1 MRCRYS
7 IIYAVPRFAL
17 SSEHD
22 FTLSGED
29 VEVAKMLKS
38 RSSRLKICRTRQPLI
53 GLGLVCAGSIFLI
66 SCSTTLSEMPTQAG
80 GLPAGTPERPA
91 VAPEY
96 PAVHEM
102 PPPRAT
108 AVLTEEEKKKVE
120 AELAAMRAAQA
131 KRAKAKG
138 EPE

>member
-1 MRCRYS
+1 MILLYPMNM
-7 IIYAVPRFAL
+7 ILL
-17 SSEHD
+17 S
-22 FTLSGED
+22 L
-29 VEVAKMLKS
+29 VKMLKS
-38 RSSRLKICRTRQPLI
+38 QSRSLTAHRTWRPLI
-53 GLGLVCAGSIFLI
+53 GLGSVCTGSLLLVA
-66 SCSTTLSEMPTQAG
+66 CSTVLSEMPTQTG

-131 KRAKAKG
+131 KRAKARG
-138 EPE
+138 EQE